1 MHFMTNNAKII
12 FPKASD
18 ENFYHE
24 LKQRIRPIMLRHKK
38 KAEVLTIIQTILF
51 PLLYVTGY
59 ILLLIKGKSLPWFY
73 FSYALIGV
81 MLPLTVL
88 NIVHDAL
95 HHSLFKS
102 SKANRLAVYFLDL
115 MGGNGYVWGKR
126 HVNFHHGYTNIPGWD
141 VDLEKKKIFRLSP
154 TDKLRKAHRF
164 QHLYMPLVYMLF
176 TFHWVVFRDF
186 KDYFDPNSMFRRR
199 TKVPKREYV
208 KLILF
213 KLFYYSYIIVI
224 PVILLQHPWY
234 HFLFGF
240 LLLHAIAS
248 LITLSIILPTHW
260 DEHAEF
266 RLPNK
271 AMQMK
276 EDWALH
282 QLTTTNDYATNQPA
296 FNFLLGGLN
305 HHIAHH
311 LFPSINHNY
320 LPGITKEIEKITK
333 EQSLPYKCFSFGGAI
348 RSHFRLLKKN
358 GYDKNILEEE

>member
-1 MHFMTNNAKII
+1 MTNSNKIVFPKNAKQ
-12 FPKASD
+12 D
-18 ENFYHE
+18 FYYE
-24 LKQRIRPIMLRHKK
+24 IKQRIKPVLLTNKK
-38 KAEVLTIIQTILF
+38 KAAVQTIVKTILF
-51 PLLYVTGY
+51 PLLYLAGY
-59 ILLLIKGKSLPWFY
+59 ISLLLKGNSLPWFY
-73 FSYALIGV
+73 FSYALIGI

-95 HHSLFKS
+95 HHSLFKNA
-102 SKANRLAVYFLDL
+102 KANALAVYLLDL

-126 HVNFHHGYTNIPGWD
+126 HVHFHHGYTNIPGWD

-154 TDKLRKAHRF
+154 TDKLRKGHRF

-186 KDYFDPNSMFRRR
+186 KDYFDPRSMFRKR
-199 TKVPKREYV
+199 TKVPRIEYV

-213 KLFYYSYIIVI
+213 KLFYYAYIIVI
-224 PVILLQHPWY
+224 PVIFLQHAWY
-234 HFLFGF
+234 HFLLGF

-248 LITLSIILPTHW
+248 ILTLSIILPTHW

-271 AMQMK
+271 TGKMK
-276 EDWALH
+276 ENWALH
-282 QLTTTNDYATNQPA
+282 QLTTTNDYATGKPV

-311 LFPSINHNY
+311 LFPSINHNL
-320 LPGITKEIEKITK
+320 LPHITKEIVKITK
-333 EQSLPYKCFSFGGAI
+333 EQSLPYKCFSFTGAI
-348 RSHFRLLKKN
+348 RSHFLLLKKN
-358 GYDKNILEEE
+358 GYDKNILEE